1 MKTIFFDVDTQIDFL
16 FPAGALAVPGAASIA
31 GNLSALTRFAAANG
45 IQILSTADAHSE
57 DDPEFKIWKPHCVV
71 ETIGQR
77 KISATL
83 LPKPVVLTT
92 DPGGL
97 DAIADQ
103 IAGAGQ
109 IIIEKQNI
117 DCFTNPNLRP
127 LLASL
132 HADRY
137 VVYGV
142 VSEVCVQSA
151 AFGLLQTGAT
161 VELVTDAIKS
171 LDRAKERDML
181 VRFQAAGG
189 VLTTVTAVTG

>member
-16 FPAGALAVPGAASIA
+16 FPAGALAVPGAASIV
-31 GNLSALTRFAAANG
+31 GYLFALTRFAAANG

-57 DDPEFKIWKPHCVV
+57 DDPEFKLWKPHCVV

-83 LPKPVVLTT
+83 LANPVVLTPH
-92 DPGGL
+92 PGAL

-103 IAGAGQ
+103 IAGAVQ

-117 DCFTNPNLRP
+117 DCFTNGNLWP
-127 LLASL
+127 LLDSL

-142 VSEVCVQSA
+142 VSEVCVQYA
-151 AFGLLQTGAT
+151 AFGLLQTGAR
-161 VELVTDAIKS
+161 VEVVTDAIKS
-171 LDRAKERDML
+171 LNAAKERDML
-181 VRFQAAGG
+181 ARFQAEGG
-189 VLTTVTAVTG
+189 ALTTAAGVTG